1 MELLNGKASVSRS
14 LELLLLRSRLTLD
27 ELHHQ
32 CADTA
37 GLFEPVNVCDR
48 WMVQRRER
56 LSLACEPGES
66 FGLASKFVW
75 QDFERDVTIQFRIA
89 SAVDLPH
96 PALADMRNDFVDAE
110 PGAGCEGQVL
120 QNYVAAL
127 NASAFW
133 KTRPAVSVS
142 RKLRP

>member
-1 MELLNGKASVSRS
+1 MDDALLVRRFEG
-14 LELLLLRSRLTLD
+14 LCDLLRDRQRFVERDRPARDALREILTLD
-27 ELHHQ
+27 ELHHER
-32 CADTA
+32 ADAA
-37 GLFEPVNVCDR
+37 GFFEAVNVRNR

-56 LSLACEPGES
+56 LRLACEPGES
-66 FGLASKFVW
+66 FGVASKFVW

-120 QNYVAAL
+120 RIIWGQG
-127 NASAFW
+127 
-133 KTRPAVSVS
+133 RP
-142 RKLRP
+142 